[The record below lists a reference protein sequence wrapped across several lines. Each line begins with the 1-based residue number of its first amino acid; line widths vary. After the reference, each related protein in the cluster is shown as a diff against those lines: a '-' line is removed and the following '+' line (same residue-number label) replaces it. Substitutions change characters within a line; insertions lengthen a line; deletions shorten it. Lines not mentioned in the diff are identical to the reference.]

1 MRFPN
6 RTVVDCVNNSKF
18 YHNRKGHP
26 KFVDNL
32 KNTLKQKATN
42 LRIHSLVST
51 SEAGSGHPTTCLS
64 AADIVSALFFHAMHY
79 DCDNAQNP
87 NNDRFVLSKGHAAPL
102 LYAAYAE
109 AGIIPIDD
117 LLTLR
122 QIDSILEGH
131 PTPRFDWTEV
141 ATGSLGQGLSLGLGM
156 ALNGKYLD
164 KSDYR
169 VYVLLGD
176 GEIAEGSVWE
186 AAALASYYKLNNL
199 IGIIDVNALGQSQR
213 TMYAFDIDTYC
224 QRFDAFGWQSIG
236 IDGHNYDEILPALD
250 KAKTSTDKPTMII
263 AKTFKGQGVSF
274 LANED
279 NWHGKAVPK
288 GEELEKA
295 LAELG
300 PLNTDIPL
308 QIEPPKPIKTQTP
321 IIKESVPPEYA
332 PDEEVAT
339 RGGYGT
345 GLAKLG
351 DANPN
356 VVALDGDTKNSTYA
370 EQFMKRYPDRFFEM
384 FIAEQNLVG
393 AGIGL
398 AKRGKIPFVSTFAAF
413 LSRAYD
419 HIRMSAIS
427 QANIKYAGSHCGV
440 SIGEDGPSQ
449 MGLEDLAMFRAIPGA
464 VVLYPSDAVS
474 AERLVAEAAAHEG
487 IVYLRTSRP
496 KTAILYDANDSFPIG
511 GSKVVKKSDRDKVTV
526 VAAGITLHEA
536 LKAHE
541 TLSTEGISIRIIDV
555 YSIKPIDAK
564 TLISAAADTNNTLIT
579 VEDHYPEGGLGD
591 AVLDAV
597 ATAGICVHKLAVTGI
612 PRSGKPE
619 ELLELHGIN
628 ANAIIQKVKDV
639 V

>member
-1 MRFPN
+1 
-6 RTVVDCVNNSKF
+6 VDT
-18 YHNRKGHP
+18 
-26 KFVDNL
+26 L
-32 KNTLKQKATN
+32 KNLLEQKATN
-42 LRIHSLVST
+42 LRIHSIIST

-64 AADIVSALFFHAMHY
+64 AADIVSALFFHAMRY
-79 DCDNAQNP
+79 DCANAQNP
-87 NNDRFVLSKGHAAPL
+87 NNDRFILSKGHAAPL

-109 AGIIPIDD
+109 AGIIPVDD

-176 GEIAEGSVWE
+176 GETAEGGVWE
-186 AAALASYYKLNNL
+186 AAALASHYQLNNL
-199 IGIIDVNALGQSQR
+199 IGIVDVNALGQSQR

-224 QRFDAFGWQSIG
+224 RRFEAFGWQTIG
-236 IDGHNYDEILPALD
+236 IDGHDFDEILPALE
-250 KAKTSTDKPTMII
+250 KAKASTDKPTMIV
-263 AKTFKGQGVSF
+263 AKTFKGKGVSF
-274 LANED
+274 LENED
-279 NWHGKAVPK
+279 NWHGKAVAK
-288 GEELEKA
+288 GEQLDKA

-300 PLNTDIPL
+300 PLQTDIPL
-308 QIEPPKPIKTQTP
+308 QIESPNPINKQISTATTCEPPK
-321 IIKESVPPEYA
+321 YA
-332 PDEEVAT
+332 SDEEVAT
-339 RGGYGT
+339 RDGYGI

-351 DANPN
+351 TANPN

-370 EQFMKRYPDRFFEM
+370 EQFMTLHPNRFFEM

-419 HIRMSAIS
+419 QIRMSAIS

-449 MGLEDLAMFRAIPGA
+449 MGLEDIAMFRAIPGA
-464 VVLYPSDAVS
+464 VVLYPSDAVA

-487 IVYLRTSRP
+487 IVYIRTSRP
-496 KTAILYDANDSFPIG
+496 KTAILYDTDESFPIG
-511 GSKVVKKSDRDKVTV
+511 GSKIVRESSEDKVTV
-526 VAAGITLHEA
+526 VAAGVTLHEV
-536 LKAHE
+536 LKAQE
-541 TLSTEGISIRIIDV
+541 ILTAEGIAIRVIDL
-555 YSIKPIDAK
+555 YSVKPIDTEA
-564 TLISAAADTNNTLIT
+564 LLAAASETNDTIIT

-597 ATAGICVHKLAVTGI
+597 ATKGIRVHKLAVTGI
-612 PRSGKPE
+612 PRSGKPD
-619 ELLELHGIN
+619 ELLELHGIS
-628 ANAIIQKVKDV
+628 ANAIVQKVKDIV
-639 V
+639 

>member
-1 MRFPN
+1 MD
-6 RTVVDCVNNSKF
+6 T
-18 YHNRKGHP
+18 
-26 KFVDNL
+26 L
-32 KNTLKQKATN
+32 KNLLKRKATN
-42 LRIHSLVST
+42 LRIHSILST

-64 AADIVSALFFHAMHY
+64 AADIVSTLFFHTMRY
-79 DCDNAQNP
+79 DCADAQNP

-109 AGIIPIDD
+109 AGIIPTDD

-164 KSDYR
+164 KLDYR

-176 GEIAEGSVWE
+176 GETAEGGVWE
-186 AAALASYYKLNNL
+186 AAALASHYKLNNL
-199 IGIIDVNALGQSQR
+199 IGIVDVNALGQSQR
-213 TMYAFDIDTYC
+213 TMYAHDIDPYC
-224 QRFDAFGWQSIG
+224 SRFEAFGWQTIG
-236 IDGHNYDEILPALD
+236 IDGHDYDEILPALE
-250 KAKTSTDKPTMII
+250 KAKTSTDKPTMIV
-263 AKTFKGQGVSF
+263 AKTYKGKGVSF
-274 LANED
+274 LENED

-288 GEELEKA
+288 GEDLDKA

-300 PLNTDIPL
+300 PLHTDVPI
-308 QIEPPKPIKTQTP
+308 QIVSPNPIENQSSP
-321 IIKESVPPEYA
+321 IIACEPPEYA

-351 DANPN
+351 AANPN

-370 EQFMKRYPDRFFEM
+370 EQFMERFPDRFFEM

-419 HIRMSAIS
+419 QIRMSAIS

-449 MGLEDLAMFRAIPGA
+449 MGLEDIAMFRAIPES
-464 VVLYPSDAVS
+464 VVLYPSDAVA
-474 AERLVAEAAAHEG
+474 AERLVAEAAAHQG
-487 IVYLRTSRP
+487 IVYIRTSRP
-496 KTAILYDANDSFPIG
+496 KTTILYDATDTFPIG
-511 GSKVVKKSDRDKVTV
+511 GCKVVQQSAEDKVTIV
-526 VAAGITLHEA
+526 TAGVTLHEA
-536 LKAHE
+536 IKANDILAE
-541 TLSTEGISIRIIDV
+541 DGINVRIIDL
-555 YSIKPIDAK
+555 YSVKPIDTE
-564 TLISAAADTNNTLIT
+564 TLLAAASETNNILIT

-591 AVLDAV
+591 AVLDAA
-597 ATAGICVHKLAVTGI
+597 ATADVRVHKLAVTGI

-619 ELLELHGIN
+619 ELLELHGIS
-628 ANAIIQKVKDV
+628 ANAIAQKVKDV
-639 V
+639 I

>member
-1 MRFPN
+1 MD
-6 RTVVDCVNNSKF
+6 T
-18 YHNRKGHP
+18 
-26 KFVDNL
+26 L
-32 KNTLKQKATN
+32 KNLLEQKATN
-42 LRIHSLVST
+42 LRIHSIIST

-64 AADIVSALFFHAMHY
+64 AADIVSAVFFHAMRY
-79 DCDNAQNP
+79 DCADAQNP
-87 NNDRFVLSKGHAAPL
+87 NNDRFILSKGHAAPL

-117 LLTLR
+117 LMTLR

-131 PTPRFDWTEV
+131 PTPRFEWTEV

-176 GEIAEGSVWE
+176 GETAEGGVWE
-186 AAALASYYKLNNL
+186 AAALASHYQLNNL
-199 IGIIDVNALGQSQR
+199 IGIVDVNALGQSQR

-224 QRFDAFGWQSIG
+224 KRFEAFGWQTIG
-236 IDGHNYDEILPALD
+236 IDGHDFDEILPALE
-250 KAKTSTDKPTMII
+250 KAKSSTDKPTMIV
-263 AKTFKGQGVSF
+263 AKTFKGKGVSF
-274 LANED
+274 LENED

-288 GEELEKA
+288 GEELDKA

-300 PLNTDIPL
+300 PLRTDMPL
-308 QIEPPKPIKTQTP
+308 QIESPNPIDVQSSTGT
-321 IIKESVPPEYA
+321 ECEPPEYA

-351 DANPN
+351 AANPN

-370 EQFMKRYPDRFFEM
+370 EQFMELHPNRYFEM

-419 HIRMSAIS
+419 QIRMSAIS

-449 MGLEDLAMFRAIPGA
+449 MGLEDIAMFRAIPEA
-464 VVLYPSDAVS
+464 VVLYPSDAVA

-487 IVYLRTSRP
+487 IVYIRTSRP
-496 KTAILYDANDSFPIG
+496 KTSILYSADESFPIG
-511 GSKVVKKSDRDKVTV
+511 GCKVVRKSSEDKVTIV
-526 VAAGITLHEA
+526 TAGVTLHET

-541 TLSTEGISIRIIDV
+541 ILASEGIAIRIIDLYCV
-555 YSIKPIDAK
+555 KPIDTE
-564 TLISAAADTNNTLIT
+564 TLLTAAAQTNNTLIT

-597 ATAGICVHKLAVTGI
+597 ATNGIHVHKLAVTGI
-612 PRSGKPE
+612 PRSGKPD
-619 ELLELHGIN
+619 ELLERHGIS
-628 ANAIIQKVKDV
+628 ANSIVQKVKEV
-639 V
+639 I

>member
-1 MRFPN
+1 M
-6 RTVVDCVNNSKF
+6 D
-18 YHNRKGHP
+18 
-26 KFVDNL
+26 
-32 KNTLKQKATN
+32 TLKQILEQKAAN
-42 LRIHSLVST
+42 LRIHSILST

-64 AADIVSALFFHAMHY
+64 AADIVSALFFHAMRY
-79 DCDNAQNP
+79 DTADAQNP
-87 NNDRFVLSKGHAAPL
+87 NNDRFILSKGHAAPL
-102 LYAAYAE
+102 LYGAYAE
-109 AGIIPIDD
+109 AGIIPVDD
-117 LLTLR
+117 LKTLR
-122 QIDSILEGH
+122 EIDSILEGH
-131 PTPRFDWTEV
+131 PTPRFEWTEV

-176 GEIAEGSVWE
+176 GETAEGGVWE
-186 AAALASYYKLNNL
+186 AAALASHYQLNNL
-199 IGIIDVNALGQSQR
+199 IGIVDVNAQGQSQR

-224 QRFDAFGWQSIG
+224 KRFDAFGWQAIG
-236 IDGHNYDEILPALD
+236 IDGHDFDEILPALEQ
-250 KAKTSTDKPTMII
+250 AKHSTDKPTMIV
-263 AKTFKGQGVSF
+263 AKTYKGKGVSF
-274 LANED
+274 LENED

-288 GEELEKA
+288 GEELDKA

-300 PLNTDIPL
+300 ALNTDNSV
-308 QIEPPKPIKTQTP
+308 QIEGPNPINIQSTTPTACEPPSYQ
-321 IIKESVPPEYA
+321 S
-332 PDEEVAT
+332 DDEVAT
-339 RGGYGT
+339 RGGYGI

-351 DANPN
+351 TANPN

-370 EQFMKRYPDRFFEM
+370 EQFMHLHPDRFFEM

-449 MGLEDLAMFRAIPGA
+449 MGLEDLAMFRAIPGS

-487 IVYLRTSRP
+487 IVYIRTSRP
-496 KTAILYDANDSFPIG
+496 KTAILYDADDEFPIG
-511 GSKVVKKSDRDKVTV
+511 GSKVVKKSADDRVTV
-526 VAAGITLHEA
+526 VAAGVTLHEA
-536 LKAHE
+536 LKASE
-541 TLSTEGISIRIIDV
+541 ILAADGIAIRIIDL
-555 YSIKPIDAK
+555 YSVKPIDAEG
-564 TLISAAADTNNTLIT
+564 LIAAAAETNDTLIT

-597 ATAGICVHKLAVTGI
+597 ATHGVHVHKLAVTGI
-612 PRSGKPE
+612 PRSGKPD
-619 ELLELHGIN
+619 ELLERHGIST
-628 ANAIIQKVKDV
+628 NAIVEKVRDV

>member
-1 MRFPN
+1 ME
-6 RTVVDCVNNSKF
+6 
-18 YHNRKGHP
+18 
-26 KFVDNL
+26 NL

-79 DCDNAQNP
+79 DCENAQNP
-87 NNDRFVLSKGHAAPL
+87 NNDRFILSKGHAAPL

-109 AGIIPIDD
+109 AGIIPTDD

-199 IGIIDVNALGQSQR
+199 VGIIDVNALGQSQH
-213 TMYAFDIDTYC
+213 TMYEFDIDTYC
-224 QRFDAFGWQSIG
+224 QRFEAFGWQTIG
-236 IDGHNYDEILPALD
+236 IDGHNYDDILPALD
-250 KAKTSTDKPTMII
+250 KAKASTDKPTMIV
-263 AKTFKGQGVSF
+263 AKTFKGQGISF

-288 GEELEKA
+288 GEELDKA
-295 LAELG
+295 LNELG

-308 QIEPPKPIKTQTP
+308 QIEPPKPAEKHASTIKACD
-321 IIKESVPPEYA
+321 PPEYK

-370 EQFMKRYPDRFFEM
+370 EEFMKRHPDRFFEM

-474 AERLVAEAAAHEG
+474 AERLVAEAAAHQG

-496 KTAILYDANDSFPIG
+496 KTAILYGADESFPIG
-511 GSKVVKKSDRDKVTV
+511 GSKVIKKSEQDRVTV

-541 TLSTEGISIRIIDV
+541 ILSTEGISIRIIDV

-564 TLISAAADTNNTLIT
+564 TLRTAAADTNNTLIT

-597 ATAGICVHKLAVTGI
+597 ATEGICVHKLAVTGI
-612 PRSGKPE
+612 PRSGKPD

-639 V
+639 I

>member
-1 MRFPN
+1 ME
-6 RTVVDCVNNSKF
+6 
-18 YHNRKGHP
+18 
-26 KFVDNL
+26 NL
-32 KNTLKQKATN
+32 KHFLTQKANN

-64 AADIVSALFFHAMHY
+64 AADIVSALFFHAMRY
-79 DCDNAQNP
+79 EPRDAQHP
-87 NNDRFVLSKGHAAPL
+87 NNDRFILSKGHAAPL

-109 AGIIPIDD
+109 AGILENEA

-164 KSDYR
+164 TSDYR

-186 AAALASYYKLNNL
+186 AAALASHYSLNNL
-199 IGIIDVNALGQSQR
+199 IGIVDVNALGQSQR
-213 TMYAFDIDTYC
+213 TMYGFNIETYC
-224 QRFDAFGWQSIG
+224 RRFEAFGWNAIG
-236 IDGHNYDEILPALD
+236 IDGHDFDDILPALAQA
-250 KAKTSTDKPTMII
+250 KASTDKPTMIV
-263 AKTFKGQGVSF
+263 AKTLKGKGVSA
-274 LANED
+274 LENAD

-288 GEELEKA
+288 GDELDKA

-300 PLNTDIPL
+300 PLTDDTP
-308 QIEPPKPIKTQTP
+308 QIAPPTAFDAPVRALATP
-321 IIKESVPPEYA
+321 AEAPAYQ

-351 DANPN
+351 AANPN

-370 EQFMKRYPDRFFEM
+370 EQFMERYPNRYFEM

-419 HIRMSAIS
+419 QVRMSAIS
-427 QANIKYAGSHCGV
+427 QANIKYVGSHCGI

-449 MGLEDLAMFRAIPGA
+449 MGLEDIAMFRAIPDA
-464 VVLYPSDAVS
+464 VVLYPSDAVA
-474 AERLVAEAAAHEG
+474 AERLVAEAAAYEG
-487 IVYLRTSRP
+487 IVYIRTSRP
-496 KTAILYDANDSFPIG
+496 QTPIVYANEEQFPIG
-511 GSKVVKKSDRDKVTV
+511 GSKVVRKNENDSVTV
-526 VAAGITLHEA
+526 VAAGVTLHEA
-536 LKAHE
+536 LKAHD
-541 TLSTEGISIRIIDV
+541 TLRDEGIHIRVIDV
-555 YSIKPIDAK
+555 YSLKPIDAAALRK
-564 TLISAAADTNNTLIT
+564 AAAETNGTLIT
-579 VEDHYPEGGLGD
+579 AEDHYPEGGLGD

-597 ATAGICVHKLAVTGI
+597 ATEGIRVHKLAVTGI

-619 ELLELHGIN
+619 ELLERHGIS
-628 ANAIIQKVKDV
+628 ANAIVQKVKEIV
-639 V
+639 

>member
-1 MRFPN
+1 MD
-6 RTVVDCVNNSKF
+6 T
-18 YHNRKGHP
+18 
-26 KFVDNL
+26 L
-32 KNTLKQKATN
+32 KNLLEQKATN
-42 LRIHSLVST
+42 LRIHSIIST

-64 AADIVSALFFHAMHY
+64 AADIVSALFFHAMRY
-79 DCDNAQNP
+79 DCADAKNP
-87 NNDRFVLSKGHAAPL
+87 NNDRFILSKGHAAPL

-176 GEIAEGSVWE
+176 GETAEGGVWE
-186 AAALASYYKLNNL
+186 AAALASHYQLNNL
-199 IGIIDVNALGQSQR
+199 IGIVDVNALGQSQR

-224 QRFDAFGWQSIG
+224 RRFEAFGWQTIG
-236 IDGHNYDEILPALD
+236 INGHDFDEILPALE
-250 KAKTSTDKPTMII
+250 KAKTSTDKPTMIV
-263 AKTFKGQGVSF
+263 AKTFKGKGVSF
-274 LANED
+274 LENED
-279 NWHGKAVPK
+279 NWHGKAIAK
-288 GEELEKA
+288 GEQLDKA

-300 PLNTDIPL
+300 PLQTDIPL
-308 QIEPPKPIKTQTP
+308 QIESPNPINKQISTATTC
-321 IIKESVPPEYA
+321 EPPEYA
-332 PDEEVAT
+332 SDEEVAT

-345 GLAKLG
+345 GLAKIG
-351 DANPN
+351 TANPN

-370 EQFMKRYPDRFFEM
+370 EQFMTLHPNRFFEM

-419 HIRMSAIS
+419 QIRMSAIS

-449 MGLEDLAMFRAIPGA
+449 MGLEDIAMFRAIPGA
-464 VVLYPSDAVS
+464 VVLYPSDAVA

-487 IVYLRTSRP
+487 IVYIRTSRP
-496 KTAILYDANDSFPIG
+496 KTAILYDTDESFPIG
-511 GSKVVKKSDRDKVTV
+511 GSKVVRESGEDKVTV
-526 VAAGITLHEA
+526 VAAGVTLHEV
-536 LKAHE
+536 LKAQE
-541 TLSTEGISIRIIDV
+541 VLTAEGIAIRVIDL
-555 YSIKPIDAK
+555 YSVKPIDTEA
-564 TLISAAADTNNTLIT
+564 LLAAASETNDTIIT

-597 ATAGICVHKLAVTGI
+597 ATKGIRVHKLAVTGI
-612 PRSGKPE
+612 PRSGKPD
-619 ELLELHGIN
+619 ELLELHGIS
-628 ANAIIQKVKDV
+628 ANAIVQKVKDIV
-639 V
+639 

>member
-1 MRFPN
+1 ME
-6 RTVVDCVNNSKF
+6 T
-18 YHNRKGHP
+18 
-26 KFVDNL
+26 L
-32 KNTLKQKATN
+32 KTFLKQKATN
-42 LRIHSLVST
+42 LRIHSIVST

-64 AADIVSALFFHAMHY
+64 AADIVSALFFHAMRY
-79 DCDNAQNP
+79 DTTNAQNP
-87 NNDRFVLSKGHAAPL
+87 NNDRFILSKGHAAPL

-109 AGIIPIDD
+109 AGIIPTEK
-117 LLTLR
+117 LRTLR

-131 PTPRFDWTEV
+131 PTPRFEWTEV

-164 KSDYR
+164 ASDYR

-176 GEIAEGSVWE
+176 GETAEGGVWE
-186 AAALASYYKLNNL
+186 AAALASHYELNNL
-199 IGIIDVNALGQSQR
+199 IGIVDVNALGQSQR
-213 TMYAFDIDTYC
+213 TMYTFDVDTYC
-224 QRFDAFGWQSIG
+224 RRFEAFGWQAIG
-236 IDGHNYDEILPALD
+236 IDGHDFDDILPALEQA
-250 KAKTSTDKPTMII
+250 KASTEKPTMIV
-263 AKTFKGQGVSF
+263 AKTFKGKGVSF
-274 LANED
+274 LENAD
-279 NWHGKAVPK
+279 NWHGKALAQ
-288 GEELEKA
+288 GEELDKA

-300 PLNTDIPL
+300 PLSRDEVTSPL
-308 QIEPPKPIKTQTP
+308 QIESPSATSVSENGSAVTECEPPDYP
-321 IIKESVPPEYA
+321 

-339 RGGYGT
+339 RSGYGA

-351 DANPN
+351 SVNPD

-370 EQFMKRYPDRFFEM
+370 EQFMELHPNRYFEM

-419 HIRMSAIS
+419 QIRMSAIS

-449 MGLEDLAMFRAIPGA
+449 MGLEDVAMFRAIPGA
-464 VVLYPSDAVS
+464 VVLYPSDAIA

-496 KTAILYDANDSFPIG
+496 KTAILYDAAESFPIG
-511 GSKVVKKSDRDKVTV
+511 GCKVVRESSEDKVTV
-526 VAAGITLHEA
+526 VAAGVALHEA

-541 TLSTEGISIRIIDV
+541 ILAQDGIAIRVIDL
-555 YSIKPIDAK
+555 YSIKPIDAEALQK
-564 TLISAAADTNNTLIT
+564 AASETNNTLIT

-591 AVLDAV
+591 AVLEAV
-597 ATAGICVHKLAVTGI
+597 ATKGIYVHKLAVTGM

-619 ELLELHGIN
+619 ELLEYHGIS
-628 ANAIIQKVKDV
+628 ANAIAQKVKELML
-639 V
+639 

>member
-1 MRFPN
+1 MD
-6 RTVVDCVNNSKF
+6 T
-18 YHNRKGHP
+18 
-26 KFVDNL
+26 L
-32 KNTLKQKATN
+32 KNLLKRKATN
-42 LRIHSLVST
+42 LRIHSILST

-64 AADIVSALFFHAMHY
+64 AADIVSAIFFHVMRY
-79 DCDNAQNP
+79 DCADAQNP
-87 NNDRFVLSKGHAAPL
+87 NNDRFILSKGHAAPL

-109 AGIIPIDD
+109 AGIIPTDD

-176 GEIAEGSVWE
+176 GETAEGGVWE
-186 AAALASYYKLNNL
+186 AAALASHYKLNNL

-213 TMYAFDIDTYC
+213 TMYAHDIDTYC
-224 QRFDAFGWQSIG
+224 SRFAAFGWQTIG
-236 IDGHNYDEILPALD
+236 IDGHNFDEILPALE
-250 KAKTSTDKPTMII
+250 KAKTSTDKPTMIV
-263 AKTFKGQGVSF
+263 AKTYKGKGISF
-274 LANED
+274 LENED
-279 NWHGKAVPK
+279 NWHGKAVSK
-288 GEELEKA
+288 GEDLEKA
-295 LAELG
+295 LVELG
-300 PLNTDIPL
+300 PLHTDVPI
-308 QIEPPKPIKTQTP
+308 QIESPNPIEKPSYP
-321 IIKESVPPEYA
+321 IIACEPPEYA

-339 RGGYGT
+339 RGGYGI

-351 DANPN
+351 AANPN

-370 EQFMKRYPDRFFEM
+370 EQFMERFPDRFFEM

-419 HIRMSAIS
+419 QIRMSAIS

-449 MGLEDLAMFRAIPGA
+449 MGLEDIAMFRAIPES
-464 VVLYPSDAVS
+464 VVLYPSDAVA
-474 AERLVAEAAAHEG
+474 AERLVAEAAAHQG
-487 IVYLRTSRP
+487 IVYIRTSRP
-496 KTAILYDANDSFPIG
+496 KTAILYEATDTFPIG
-511 GSKVVKKSDRDKVTV
+511 GCKIVRQSAEDKVTIV
-526 VAAGITLHEA
+526 TAGVTLHEA
-536 LKAHE
+536 IKAYDILAE
-541 TLSTEGISIRIIDV
+541 DGIKVRIIDV
-555 YSIKPIDAK
+555 YSIKPIDMETILSTA
-564 TLISAAADTNNTLIT
+564 SETNNTLIT

-591 AVLDAV
+591 AVLDAAAPADV
-597 ATAGICVHKLAVTGI
+597 RVHKLAVTGI

-619 ELLELHGIN
+619 ELLELHGIS
-628 ANAIIQKVKDV
+628 ANAIVQKVKDV

>member
-1 MRFPN
+1 ME
-6 RTVVDCVNNSKF
+6 T
-18 YHNRKGHP
+18 
-26 KFVDNL
+26 L
-32 KNTLKQKATN
+32 KNLLKQKATN
-42 LRIHSLVST
+42 LRIHSILST

-64 AADIVSALFFHAMHY
+64 AADIVSALFFDAMRY
-79 DCDNAQNP
+79 DCSDALNP
-87 NNDRFVLSKGHAAPL
+87 NNDRFILSKGHAAPL

-109 AGIIPIDD
+109 AGIIPTEK
-117 LLTLR
+117 LQTLR

-131 PTPRFDWTEV
+131 PTPRFEWTEV

-176 GEIAEGSVWE
+176 GEIAEGGVWE
-186 AAALASYYKLNNL
+186 AAALASHYRLNNL
-199 IGIIDVNALGQSQR
+199 IGIVDVNALGQSQR
-213 TMYAFDIDTYC
+213 TMYAFDVDTYC
-224 QRFDAFGWQSIG
+224 RRFEAFGWQTIG
-236 IDGHNYDEILPALD
+236 IDGHNFDEILPALAQ
-250 KAKTSTDKPTMII
+250 AKTSTDKPTMIV
-263 AKTFKGQGVSF
+263 AKTFKGKGISF
-274 LANED
+274 LED
-279 NWHGKAVPK
+279 AENWHGKALAK
-288 GEELEKA
+288 GEELDKA

-300 PLNTDIPL
+300 PLHVDVPI
-308 QIEPPKPIKTQTP
+308 QIESPNSVVDAGVDGAVTTECEPPDYP
-321 IIKESVPPEYA
+321 S
-332 PDEEVAT
+332 DEEVAT
-339 RGGYGT
+339 RGGYGI

-351 DANPN
+351 NANPN

-370 EQFMKRYPDRFFEM
+370 EQFMELHPNRYFEM

-419 HIRMSAIS
+419 QIRMSAIS

-449 MGLEDLAMFRAIPGA
+449 MGLEDIAMFRAIPGA

-474 AERLVAEAAAHEG
+474 AERLVAEAAAHKG

-496 KTAILYDANDSFPIG
+496 KTALLYDADDSFPIG
-511 GSKVVKKSDRDKVTV
+511 GSKVLRQSSADKVTV
-526 VAAGITLHEA
+526 VAAGVTI
-536 LKAHE
+536 HE
-541 TLSTEGISIRIIDV
+541 TLKAYQILEAEGIAIRIIDL
-555 YSIKPIDAK
+555 YSVKPIDAA
-564 TLISAAADTNNTLIT
+564 TLKAAAAETNNTLIT

-591 AVLDAV
+591 AVLEAV
-597 ATAGICVHKLAVTGI
+597 ATENIHVHKLAVTGV

-619 ELLELHGIN
+619 ELLEHHGIS
-628 ANAIIQKVKDV
+628 ANAIVQKVKDIM
-639 V
+639 

>member
-1 MRFPN
+1 MD
-6 RTVVDCVNNSKF
+6 T
-18 YHNRKGHP
+18 
-26 KFVDNL
+26 L
-32 KNTLKQKATN
+32 KNLLKRKATN
-42 LRIHSLVST
+42 LRIHSILST

-64 AADIVSALFFHAMHY
+64 AADIVSALFFHVMRY
-79 DCDNAQNP
+79 DCADAQNP
-87 NNDRFVLSKGHAAPL
+87 NNDRFILSKGHAAPL

-109 AGIIPIDD
+109 AGIIPTDD
-117 LLTLR
+117 LQTLR

-176 GEIAEGSVWE
+176 GETAEGGVWE
-186 AAALASYYKLNNL
+186 AAALASHYKLNNL
-199 IGIIDVNALGQSQR
+199 IGIVDVNALGQSQR
-213 TMYAFDIDTYC
+213 TMYAHDIDTYC
-224 QRFDAFGWQSIG
+224 NRFEAFGWQTIG
-236 IDGHNYDEILPALD
+236 IDGHDYDEILSALER
-250 KAKTSTDKPTMII
+250 AKTSTDKPTMIV
-263 AKTFKGQGVSF
+263 AKTYKGKGVSF
-274 LANED
+274 LENED
-279 NWHGKAVPK
+279 NWHGKAVAK
-288 GEELEKA
+288 GEQLDKA
-295 LAELG
+295 LEELG
-300 PLNTDIPL
+300 PLHTDISVDIEAPSP
-308 QIEPPKPIKTQTP
+308 IDSEPTKIKACEPPD
-321 IIKESVPPEYA
+321 YA
-332 PDEEVAT
+332 ADEEVAT
-339 RGGYGT
+339 RGGYGI

-351 DANPN
+351 AANPN

-370 EQFMKRYPDRFFEM
+370 DQFMDRFPDRFFEM

-419 HIRMSAIS
+419 QIRMSAIS

-449 MGLEDLAMFRAIPGA
+449 MGLEDIAMFRAIPES
-464 VVLYPSDAVS
+464 VVLYPSDAVA
-474 AERLVAEAAAHEG
+474 AERLIAEAAAHQG
-487 IVYLRTSRP
+487 IVYIRTSRP
-496 KTAILYDANDSFPIG
+496 KTTMLYDATDKFPIG
-511 GSKVVKKSDRDKVTV
+511 GCKVVRESAEDKATIVT
-526 VAAGITLHEA
+526 AGVTLHEA
-536 LKAHE
+536 LKAHDI
-541 TLSTEGISIRIIDV
+541 LANEGVNVRIIDL
-555 YSIKPIDAK
+555 YSVKPVDTE
-564 TLISAAADTNNTLIT
+564 TLLSAAAETNNTLIT

-597 ATAGICVHKLAVTGI
+597 STEDVRVHKLAVTGI

-619 ELLELHGIN
+619 ELLELHGIS
-628 ANAIIQKVKDV
+628 ANAIVQKVKDV

>member
-1 MRFPN
+1 ME
-6 RTVVDCVNNSKF
+6 
-18 YHNRKGHP
+18 
-26 KFVDNL
+26 NL
-32 KNTLKQKATN
+32 THFLTQKATN

-64 AADIVSALFFHAMHY
+64 AADIVSALFFHAMRY
-79 DCDNAQNP
+79 EPSDAQHP
-87 NNDRFVLSKGHAAPL
+87 NNDRFILSKGHAAPL

-109 AGIIPIDD
+109 AGIIETDA

-186 AAALASYYKLNNL
+186 AAALASHYSLNNL
-199 IGIIDVNALGQSQR
+199 IGIVDVNALGQSQR
-213 TMYAFDIDTYC
+213 TMYAFDIETYC
-224 QRFDAFGWQSIG
+224 RRFEAFGWNTIG
-236 IDGHNYDEILPALD
+236 IDGHDFDDILPALAQA
-250 KAKTSTDKPTMII
+250 KASTDKPTMIV
-263 AKTFKGQGVSF
+263 AKTLKGKGVSA
-274 LANED
+274 LENAD

-288 GEELEKA
+288 GEELDKA

-300 PLNTDIPL
+300 PLTDDKPQIASPTSVNTASRRGFQTRPC
-308 QIEPPKPIKTQTP
+308 EPPAYQ
-321 IIKESVPPEYA
+321 

-351 DANPN
+351 AANPN

-370 EQFMKRYPDRFFEM
+370 EQFMERYPERYFEM

-419 HIRMSAIS
+419 QVRMSAIS
-427 QANIKYAGSHCGV
+427 QANIKYVGSHCGV

-449 MGLEDLAMFRAIPGA
+449 MGLEDIAMFRAIPGA
-464 VVLYPSDAVS
+464 VVLYPSDAVA
-474 AERLVAEAAAHEG
+474 AERLVAEAAAYEG
-487 IVYLRTSRP
+487 IVYIRTSRP
-496 KTAILYDANDSFPIG
+496 QTPILYPNEEQFPIG
-511 GSKVVKKSDRDKVTV
+511 GSKVVRESENDSVTIA
-526 VAAGITLHEA
+526 AAGVTLHEA
-536 LKAHE
+536 LKAHDA
-541 TLSTEGISIRIIDV
+541 LRDEGIHIRILDV
-555 YSIKPIDAK
+555 YSVKPIDAAALRK
-564 TLISAAADTNNTLIT
+564 AAAETNGTLVT
-579 VEDHYPEGGLGD
+579 AEDHYSEGGLGD
-591 AVLDAV
+591 AVLNAV
-597 ATAGICVHKLAVTGI
+597 ATEGIRVHKLAVTGM

-619 ELLELHGIN
+619 ELLERHGIS
-628 ANAIIQKVKDV
+628 ANAIVRKIKEIL
-639 V
+639 

>member
-1 MRFPN
+1 M
-6 RTVVDCVNNSKF
+6 
-18 YHNRKGHP
+18 
-26 KFVDNL
+26 DNL

-79 DCDNAQNP
+79 DCENAQNP
-87 NNDRFVLSKGHAAPL
+87 NNDRFILSKGHAAPL

-109 AGIIPIDD
+109 AGIIPTDD

-199 IGIIDVNALGQSQR
+199 VGIIDVNALGQSQR

-224 QRFDAFGWQSIG
+224 KRFEAFGWQTIG
-236 IDGHNYDEILPALD
+236 IDGHNYDDILPALD
-250 KAKTSTDKPTMII
+250 KAKASTDKPTMIV

-288 GEELEKA
+288 GEELDKA
-295 LAELG
+295 LNELG

-308 QIEPPKPIKTQTP
+308 QIESPKPTKKHASTIKP
-321 IIKESVPPEYA
+321 SVPPEYK

-370 EQFMKRYPDRFFEM
+370 EEFMKRHPERFFEM

-474 AERLVAEAAAHEG
+474 AERLVAEAAAHQG

-496 KTAILYDANDSFPIG
+496 KTAILYGADESFPIG
-511 GSKVVKKSDRDKVTV
+511 GSKVIKKSAQDKVTV

-536 LKAHE
+536 LKAHQ

-564 TLISAAADTNNTLIT
+564 TLRTAAADTNNTLIT

-597 ATAGICVHKLAVTGI
+597 ATEGIYVHKLAVTGI
-612 PRSGKPE
+612 PRSGKPD

-639 V
+639 I

>member
-1 MRFPN
+1 ME
-6 RTVVDCVNNSKF
+6 T
-18 YHNRKGHP
+18 
-26 KFVDNL
+26 L
-32 KNTLKQKATN
+32 KNFLKQKATN
-42 LRIHSLVST
+42 LRIHSIIST

-64 AADIVSALFFHAMHY
+64 AADIVSALFFHAMRY
-79 DCDNAQNP
+79 DPANAQNP
-87 NNDRFVLSKGHAAPL
+87 NNDRFILSKGHAAPL

-109 AGIIPIDD
+109 AGIIPTEK
-117 LLTLR
+117 LRTLR

-131 PTPRFDWTEV
+131 PTPRFEWTEV
-141 ATGSLGQGLSLGLGM
+141 ATGSLGQGLTLGLGM

-164 KSDYR
+164 ASDYR

-176 GEIAEGSVWE
+176 GETAEGGVWE
-186 AAALASYYKLNNL
+186 AAALASHYKLNNL
-199 IGIIDVNALGQSQR
+199 IGIVDVNALGQSQR

-224 QRFDAFGWQSIG
+224 QRFEAFGWQTIG
-236 IDGHNYDEILPALD
+236 IDGHDLDEILPALD
-250 KAKTSTDKPTMII
+250 QAKASIEKPTMIV
-263 AKTFKGQGVSF
+263 AKTFKGKGVSF
-274 LANED
+274 LEDAD
-279 NWHGKAVPK
+279 NWHGKALAQ
-288 GEELEKA
+288 GEELDKA

-300 PLNTDIPL
+300 PLQLNLPT
-308 QIEPPKPIKTQTP
+308 QIESPRAIVVNGDRSTGTECEPPDYP
-321 IIKESVPPEYA
+321 
-332 PDEEVAT
+332 PDEEIAT
-339 RGGYGT
+339 RSGYGV

-351 DANPN
+351 SVNPS
-356 VVALDGDTKNSTYA
+356 VVALDGDTKNSTHA
-370 EQFMKRYPDRFFEM
+370 EQFMELHPNRYFEM

-419 HIRMSAIS
+419 QIRMSAIS

-449 MGLEDLAMFRAIPGA
+449 MGLEDIAMFRAIPGA
-464 VVLYPSDAVS
+464 AVLYPSDAVA

-496 KTAILYDANDSFPIG
+496 KTALLYDAAESFPIG
-511 GSKVVKKSDRDKVTV
+511 GCKVIRKSGEDKLTV
-526 VAAGITLHEA
+526 VAAGVALHEV

-541 TLSTEGISIRIIDV
+541 ALAQEGIAIRVIDL
-555 YSIKPIDAK
+555 YSIKPIDAEALQ
-564 TLISAAADTNNTLIT
+564 TAASETNNTLIT

-597 ATAGICVHKLAVTGI
+597 ATQGVYVHKLAVTGM

-619 ELLELHGIN
+619 ELLEYHGIS
-628 ANAIIQKVKDV
+628 ANAIVQKVKELKL
-639 V
+639 

>member
-1 MRFPN
+1 M
-6 RTVVDCVNNSKF
+6 
-18 YHNRKGHP
+18 
-26 KFVDNL
+26 DNL
-32 KNTLKQKATN
+32 KNLLEQKATN

-64 AADIVSALFFHAMHY
+64 AADIVSALFFHTMHY
-79 DCDNAQNP
+79 DCENAQNP
-87 NNDRFVLSKGHAAPL
+87 NNDRFILSKGHAAPL

-109 AGIIPIDD
+109 AGIIPTDD

-224 QRFDAFGWQSIG
+224 QRFDAFGWQAIG
-236 IDGHNYDEILPALD
+236 IDGHDYDEILPALD
-250 KAKTSTDKPTMII
+250 KAKASTDKPTMIV

-288 GEELEKA
+288 GEELDKA
-295 LAELG
+295 LNELG

-308 QIEPPKPIKTQTP
+308 QIESPKPTKKHASTIKAC
-321 IIKESVPPEYA
+321 VPPEYE

-370 EQFMKRYPDRFFEM
+370 EEFMKRHPDRFFEM

-449 MGLEDLAMFRAIPGA
+449 MGLEDLAMFRAIPKS

-474 AERLVAEAAAHEG
+474 AERLVAEAAAYEG
-487 IVYLRTSRP
+487 VVYLRTSRP
-496 KTAILYDANDSFPIG
+496 KTAILYGADESFPIG
-511 GSKVVKKSDRDKVTV
+511 GSKVIKKSDQDKVTV

-541 TLSTEGISIRIIDV
+541 TFSTEGISIRIIDM
-555 YSIKPIDAK
+555 YSIKPVDAK
-564 TLISAAADTNNTLIT
+564 TLLTAAADTNNTLIT

-597 ATAGICVHKLAVTGI
+597 ATEGICVHKLAVTGI
-612 PRSGKPE
+612 PRSGKPD

-639 V
+639 I

>member
-1 MRFPN
+1 MD
-6 RTVVDCVNNSKF
+6 T
-18 YHNRKGHP
+18 
-26 KFVDNL
+26 L
-32 KNTLKQKATN
+32 KNLLEQKATN
-42 LRIHSLVST
+42 LRIHSIIST

-64 AADIVSALFFHAMHY
+64 AADIVSALFFHAMRY
-79 DCDNAQNP
+79 DCADAKNP
-87 NNDRFVLSKGHAAPL
+87 NNDRFILSKGHAAPL

-176 GEIAEGSVWE
+176 GETAEGGVWE
-186 AAALASYYKLNNL
+186 AAALASHYQLNNL
-199 IGIIDVNALGQSQR
+199 IGIVDVNALGQSQR

-224 QRFDAFGWQSIG
+224 RRFEAFGWQTIG
-236 IDGHNYDEILPALD
+236 IDGHDFDEILPALE
-250 KAKTSTDKPTMII
+250 KAKASTDKPTMIV
-263 AKTFKGQGVSF
+263 AKTFKGKGVSF
-274 LANED
+274 LENED
-279 NWHGKAVPK
+279 NWHGKAVAK
-288 GEELEKA
+288 GEQLDKA

-300 PLNTDIPL
+300 PLQTDIPL
-308 QIEPPKPIKTQTP
+308 QIESPNPINKQISTATTCEPPK
-321 IIKESVPPEYA
+321 YA
-332 PDEEVAT
+332 SDEKVAT
-339 RGGYGT
+339 RGGYGI

-351 DANPN
+351 TANPN
-356 VVALDGDTKNSTYA
+356 VVVLDGDTKNSTYA
-370 EQFMKRYPDRFFEM
+370 EQFMTLHPNRFFEM

-419 HIRMSAIS
+419 QIRMSAIS

-449 MGLEDLAMFRAIPGA
+449 MGLEDIAMFRAIPGA
-464 VVLYPSDAVS
+464 VVLYPSDAVA

-487 IVYLRTSRP
+487 IVYIRTSRP
-496 KTAILYDANDSFPIG
+496 KTAILYDTDESFPIG
-511 GSKVVKKSDRDKVTV
+511 GSKIVRESSEDKVTV
-526 VAAGITLHEA
+526 VAAGVTLHEV
-536 LKAHE
+536 LKAQE
-541 TLSTEGISIRIIDV
+541 VLTAEGIAIRVIDL
-555 YSIKPIDAK
+555 YSVKPIDTEA
-564 TLISAAADTNNTLIT
+564 LLAAASETNDTIIT

-597 ATAGICVHKLAVTGI
+597 ATKGIRVHKLAVTGI
-612 PRSGKPE
+612 PRSGKPD
-619 ELLELHGIN
+619 ELLELHGIS
-628 ANAIIQKVKDV
+628 ANAIVQKVKDIV
-639 V
+639 

>member
-1 MRFPN
+1 ME
-6 RTVVDCVNNSKF
+6 T
-18 YHNRKGHP
+18 
-26 KFVDNL
+26 L
-32 KNTLKQKATN
+32 KNFLKQKATN
-42 LRIHSLVST
+42 LRIHSIIST

-64 AADIVSALFFHAMHY
+64 AADIVSALFFHAMRY
-79 DCDNAQNP
+79 DPANAQNP
-87 NNDRFVLSKGHAAPL
+87 NNDRFILSKGHAAPL

-109 AGIIPIDD
+109 AGIIPTEK
-117 LLTLR
+117 LRTLR

-131 PTPRFDWTEV
+131 PTPRFEWTEV
-141 ATGSLGQGLSLGLGM
+141 ATGSLGQGLTLGLGM

-164 KSDYR
+164 ASDYR

-176 GEIAEGSVWE
+176 GETAEGGVWE
-186 AAALASYYKLNNL
+186 AAALASHYKLNNL
-199 IGIIDVNALGQSQR
+199 IGIVDVNALGQSQR

-224 QRFDAFGWQSIG
+224 QRFEAFGWQTIG
-236 IDGHNYDEILPALD
+236 IDGHDLDEILPALD
-250 KAKTSTDKPTMII
+250 QAKASIEKPTMIV
-263 AKTFKGQGVSF
+263 AKTFKGKGVSF
-274 LANED
+274 LEDAD
-279 NWHGKAVPK
+279 NWHGKALAQ
-288 GEELEKA
+288 GEELDKA

-300 PLNTDIPL
+300 PLQLNLPT
-308 QIEPPKPIKTQTP
+308 QIESPRAIVVNGDRSTGTECEPPDYP
-321 IIKESVPPEYA
+321 
-332 PDEEVAT
+332 PDEEIAT
-339 RGGYGT
+339 RSGYGV

-351 DANPN
+351 SVNPS

-370 EQFMKRYPDRFFEM
+370 EQFMELHPNRYFEM

-419 HIRMSAIS
+419 QIRMSAIS

-449 MGLEDLAMFRAIPGA
+449 MGLEDIAMFRAIPGA
-464 VVLYPSDAVS
+464 AVLYPSDAVA

-496 KTAILYDANDSFPIG
+496 KTALLYDAAESFPIG
-511 GSKVVKKSDRDKVTV
+511 GCKVIRKSGEDKLTV
-526 VAAGITLHEA
+526 VAAGVALHEV

-541 TLSTEGISIRIIDV
+541 ALAQEGIAIRVIDL
-555 YSIKPIDAK
+555 YSIKPIDAEALQ
-564 TLISAAADTNNTLIT
+564 TAASETNNTLIT

-597 ATAGICVHKLAVTGI
+597 ATQGVYVHKLAVTGM

-619 ELLELHGIN
+619 ELLEYHGIS
-628 ANAIIQKVKDV
+628 ANAIVQKVKELKL
-639 V
+639 